1 MKSAAL
7 NNHKAAVKGL
17 ALVVDDAEANRVVLE
32 ALLKKEGYR
41 TISAVNGEQA
51 VELFG
56 ELHPDIVFMDDMM
69 PVMDGCEATSRIK
82 AMAGTRFVP
91 VIFVTAMS
99 EGDALVRCIEAGGDE
114 FLSKPFKQEI
124 LAAKIKAM
132 ERIRDLSRTVDKQ
145 HQKIRE
151 QHSLMLK
158 EQVVAEQIYNRAIT
172 ADNVAS
178 KYINSMLRAV
188 SIFSGDM
195 LLTSDCPDGRMY
207 VLLGD
212 FTGHG
217 LTAAVGVLPAAEV
230 FRAMTG
236 KGFSAMEILQAINAK
251 LNRLLPTGM
260 FMTACFVVIE
270 ADMQSVSIWNAGM
283 PEVLILSESPNGENR
298 VKHRVVS
305 QHLPLGI
312 LKNMEADLHPVTLDI
327 ARGDRILLCSDGLS
341 EAINARGEEFG
352 MQRYEQVA
360 TDNPQSFHAVV
371 GALGDF
377 CGNQEFYDDVSLV
390 EIQCQPGLLKVAAL

>member
-1 MKSAAL
+1 M
-7 NNHKAAVKGL
+7 
-17 ALVVDDAEANRVVLE
+17 
-32 ALLKKEGYR
+32 
-41 TISAVNGEQA
+41 
-51 VELFG
+51 
-56 ELHPDIVFMDDMM
+56 
-69 PVMDGCEATSRIK
+69 
-82 AMAGTRFVP
+82 
-91 VIFVTAMS
+91 
-99 EGDALVRCIEAGGDE
+99 
-114 FLSKPFKQEI
+114 
-124 LAAKIKAM
+124 
-132 ERIRDLSRTVDKQ
+132 
-145 HQKIRE
+145 
-151 QHSLMLK
+151 
-158 EQVVAEQIYNRAIT
+158 
-172 ADNVAS
+172 
-178 KYINSMLRAV
+178 
-188 SIFSGDM
+188 
-195 LLTSDCPDGRMY
+195 MY

-270 ADMQSVSIWNAGM
+270 ADMKSISVWNAGM
-283 PEVLILSESPNGENR
+283 PEVLILADSLNQESR

-352 MQRYEQVA
+352 MERYEQVA

-390 EIQCQPGLLKVAAL
+390 EIQCQPGLLKTTSA